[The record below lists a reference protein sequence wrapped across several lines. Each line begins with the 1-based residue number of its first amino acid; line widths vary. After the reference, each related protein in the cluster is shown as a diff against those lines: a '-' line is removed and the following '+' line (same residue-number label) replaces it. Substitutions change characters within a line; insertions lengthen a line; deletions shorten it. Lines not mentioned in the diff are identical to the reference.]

1 MRRFDQPR
9 RPSCTSPA
17 LASILRRSSHSRLP
31 APASSRRSRVGSKN
45 FTEQFVLAEL
55 YAQALEATGIKVER
69 KINLGGTLI
78 AHKAL
83 EEKQIDF
90 YPEYTGTI
98 LLAVLKAEPM
108 TDRKAVYD
116 KVKAE
121 YAAKGLVVLN
131 EAPVNNTY
139 NMVVRPETAA
149 QYKLETLTDLAK
161 VAKELKLGA
170 GPEFRDRK
178 DGLPGLK
185 AKYGMEFKED
195 LQMAIG
201 LRYQALANKQID
213 VVNGYSTDGM
223 ISALKLKR
231 LKDDKN
237 LWPPYYVVPVV
248 RKDALD
254 ANPKMADVLNQ
265 RERAARRGDDGRDE
279 LQGRRR
285 EEGAEGRRARFPEG
299 QGHRQARRSRGV
311 APVHRPRHDAHD
323 RSSTRV
329 TLADVVRGRARG
341 VRRRAGD
348 RGARRASPPRARSS
362 TRSRS
367 RHARSTASTRRSAP
381 TPASRFPPTS
391 SPPTSERAVLRARRG
406 RRSAPSDA
414 TSCAR

>member
-1 MRRFDQPR
+1 MPR
-9 RPSCTSPA
+9 PA
-17 LASILRRSSHSRLP
+17 AFATILTALVALTLA
-31 APASSRRSRVGSKN
+31 APASAQQPFRVGSKN

-55 YAQALEATGIKVER
+55 YAQALEANGIKVER
-69 KINLGGTLI
+69 KLNLGGTLI

-98 LLAVLKAEPM
+98 LLAVMKQEPM
-108 TDRKAVYD
+108 TDQKAVYD
-116 KVKAE
+116 KVKAD
-121 YAAKGLVVLN
+121 YAARGLVVLN

-149 QYKLETLTDLAK
+149 QYKLETLTDLAT

-213 VVNGYSTDGM
+213 VVNGYATDGM

-254 ANPKMADVLNQ
+254 ANPKIAEVLN
-265 RERAARRGDDGRDE
+265 RVSAMLSEATMAELNYKVDGDKMEPRDVARDF
-279 LQGRRR
+279 LK
-285 EEGAEGRRARFPEG
+285 
-299 QGHRQARRSRGV
+299 SKGV
-311 APVHRPRHDAHD
+311 VK
-323 RSSTRV
+323 
-329 TLADVVRGRARG
+329 
-341 VRRRAGD
+341 
-348 RGARRASPPRARSS
+348 
-362 TRSRS
+362 
-367 RHARSTASTRRSAP
+367 
-381 TPASRFPPTS
+381 
-391 SPPTSERAVLRARRG
+391 
-406 RRSAPSDA
+406 
-414 TSCAR
+414 